1 MLPVEGG
8 LKMSV
13 FTAKK
18 LKEASSAGGFS
29 QEEAAKK
36 MKISER
42 KLRSIEANEHPISV
56 DDVLVFA
63 RL

>member
-18 LKEASSAGGFS
+18 LKEARSAAGFS

-36 MKISER
+36 MKMP
-42 KLRSIEANEHPISV
+42 KPY
-56 DDVLVFA
+56 
-63 RL
+63 